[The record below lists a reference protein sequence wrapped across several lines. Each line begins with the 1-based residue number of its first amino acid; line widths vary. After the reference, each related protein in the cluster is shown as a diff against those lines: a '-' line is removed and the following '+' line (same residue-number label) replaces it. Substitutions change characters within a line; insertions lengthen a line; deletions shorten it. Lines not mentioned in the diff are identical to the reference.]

1 MRMRD
6 FRRTQ
11 ILASFADEAK
21 RAFTYRLKMS
31 DGFSERGKTASW
43 PRLMGSIKTH
53 AAIGPTSENPTIAL
67 GFFRISRLPF
77 ARHQTEH
84 DFFRYGHML
93 RTLENGPTVLCRPQ
107 ATRGFTDS
115 GYAVKKSFFSLA

>member
-6 FRRTQ
+6 FRRAQ

-43 PRLMGSIKTH
+43 PRLIGSIKTH
-53 AAIGPTSENPTIAL
+53 AAIDTATKNATIAP
-67 GFFRISRLPF
+67 GFFRISQLPF
-77 ARHQTEH
+77 ASHQTEH
-84 DFFRYGHML
+84 DFFRHGHVF
-93 RTLENGPTVLCRPQ
+93 RTLEHGPPVLCRPPS
-107 ATRGFTDS
+107 TSGFTDP